1 MIPKEVCYCEHC
13 CSHLQKWCVELLCRD
28 IQDKTV
34 GTLSQSISSQ
44 LQSLHGLQTHLAGI
58 RDYLQKVAKGKLP
71 MNHPILYQLQDVFN
85 LLPNLSIEEFS
96 RSFAVKT
103 NDQLLVVYVASLIRS
118 VIALDNL
125 IGNKLSISEVEKKD
139 VDKKKEDQKSKKAE
153 GEEGK
158 ETAGKGKEGAGDGKK
173 GKGEGLADKDS
184 SKGKSPKKK

>member
-1 MIPKEVCYCEHC
+1 
-13 CSHLQKWCVELLCRD
+13 
-28 IQDKTV
+28 
-34 GTLSQSISSQ
+34 
-44 LQSLHGLQTHLAGI
+44 
-58 RDYLQKVAKGKLP
+58 

-125 IGNKLSISEVEKKD
+125 IGNKLSISEAEKKD

-158 ETAGKGKEGAGDGKK
+158 GTTGKGKEGDGKK
-173 GKGEGLADKDS
+173 GGKGEGLADKDS

>member
-1 MIPKEVCYCEHC
+1 MCVLDKVLNCHIIAVWVYRPQECFLC
-13 CSHLQKWCVELLCRD
+13 CVCRD

-34 GTLSQSISSQ
+34 GTLSQSIGGQ

-58 RDYLQKVAKGKLP
+58 RDYLQKVSRGKLP
-71 MNHPILYQLQDVFN
+71 INHQILYQLQDVFN

-125 IGNKLSISEVEKKD
+125 IGNKVSISEAEKKD
-139 VDKKKEDQKSKKAE
+139 MEKKKEEQKSKKSE
-153 GEEGK
+153 GEDTK
-158 ETAGKGKEGAGDGKK
+158 GKGKEGEGK
-173 GKGEGLADKDS
+173 EAEKDS
-184 SKGKSPKKK
+184 KGTSPKK